1 MQTHGSIYIY
11 FMQTHGSIYIYIL
24 CRHIAPFIYIYL
36 MQTHRSIYIYILC
49 RHIAPF
55 IYICLMQTHRSI
67 YIYISYADTSL
78 HLYIYILC
86 RHFSRGAC
94 AKAPPGKLHG
104 ISKRFLHR
112 LKPMTPPQQTNPD
125 HGSIPQAPRTLQPT
139 PSDDRSI
146 ESIVRAA
153 DTSPLR
159 SAGVKCRC
167 VPPRVLD
174 VETQRPRGQ

>member
-1 MQTHGSIYIY
+1 MQTLRS
-11 FMQTHGSIYIYIL
+11 
-24 CRHIAPFIYIYL
+24 IYIYL
-36 MQTHRSIYIYILC
+36 MQTLRSWRLC
-49 RHIAPF
+49 QSSH
-55 IYICLMQTHRSI
+55 
-67 YIYISYADTSL
+67 
-78 HLYIYILC
+78 
-86 RHFSRGAC
+86 
-94 AKAPPGKLHG
+94 GKLHG
-104 ISKRFLHR
+104 VSKRFLHR

-125 HGSIPQAPRTLQPT
+125 HSSILQAPRTLQPT

-153 DTSPLR
+153 GTSPLR